1 MKDKKTSWDYQKNN
15 YKQISIKFNM
25 NDIDDSTLYYLATNK
40 TLNTQGLIKNLLRE
54 ELWRCAYGEE

>member
-1 MKDKKTSWDYQKNN
+1 MKDKKSSWDYQKNN

-25 NDIDDSTLYYLATNK
+25 NDIDDATLYHLATNK
-40 TLNTQGLIKNLLRE
+40 TLNTQGLIKKLLRE